1 MGKAKGKISPDPF
14 SGERDSMR
22 AINGYPTSRDRNR
35 SKMMRGSGND
45 YMRLRQV
52 EIELPE

>member
-1 MGKAKGKISPDPF
+1 MGKAKGKISPDLF
-14 SGERDSMR
+14 SSERDSMR